1 MTDFQSLQQQNDI
14 DNISIDIDIISCFNG
29 QALEA
34 ESHKTKEE
42 TRMKNH
48 RKFLL
53 SSISIAVLT
62 LIGQAQAAEQEGQP
76 ATAEAAPAPAAAD
89 AAVQKEI
96 QQVVV
101 TGVASARGVRKLDS
115 AFSITTASEEQLK
128 QAAPI
133 STADVMKLVP
143 GAFAESTG
151 GQSGA
156 NIQVRGFPSGSDSPF
171 VSVQMQGNPLYPV
184 STLSFFEGSSA
195 FRLDDTIERVE
206 VLRGGPSTIFSSGQ
220 PGATMNFILKKGSDT
235 PEGSV
240 RFTTGTGELRRIDV
254 FYGGKISDGWYGTIG
269 GFYRNTHGVR
279 DSGFPSDDGGQVTA
293 TLTRKLDQGEA
304 TFYVRRTDDKNAFYT
319 GVPLISSDEGRTITE
334 FPGFDPLKGT
344 LMSNE
349 MRRFTVEAAPGKTL
363 NYDLGDGRG
372 LKSTVLGME
381 FEQDFNGWNVSN
393 KFNHFD
399 GDLNTIAMFTGNN
412 PLAMSAYN
420 TAALAANGGS
430 TATATYL
437 DGTPVAGNQQV
448 VQAGLWAVE
457 KKLKSFTDEIRV
469 SKEWIKDN
477 TLTVGGYFANY
488 SSDDVWYLGS
498 SHLMT
503 AVPNAR
509 LINVKLDNGVIVSNN
524 GKDGS
529 VFYAPVASYD
539 GSNTALYIANEWKV
553 NDRIKIDGG
562 VRRERQKLDATISN
576 LASGDTDNN
585 PLTVYN
591 NNTSMP
597 TGSNTALSR
606 TDSAN
611 SFTVGGNY
619 KLAKDMSVFA
629 RANMGHTFIAF
640 DDLRNAGTQAK
651 VDDRSFLPTPK
662 IKQYEVGFKTAGQLY
677 SAYINYFHTDF
688 EGIAFQQI
696 LSNGTILNSVS
707 GSKGDGVEVEL
718 AVRPIRDLSLSLSG
732 NWQDS
737 KYKDNPLT
745 EGKLVQRQPKLQ
757 YRFTPTYRIPMG
769 ENNSLKL
776 YGTYTYV
783 GDRWADQS
791 NLQYLPS
798 YKAVDLGALYTIGDK
813 IEIRLSGNNITN
825 ELGLTEGNSRLTT
838 GGSGPINARPLF
850 GRSWELSLAY
860 RF

>member
-1 MTDFQSLQQQNDI
+1 
-14 DNISIDIDIISCFNG
+14 
-29 QALEA
+29 
-34 ESHKTKEE
+34 
-42 TRMKNH
+42 MKNH

-53 SSISIAVLT
+53 SSISVAVLT
-62 LIGQAQAAEQEGQP
+62 LIGQAQAAGQ
-76 ATAEAAPAPAAAD
+76 EAAPAAAPSD
-89 AAVQKEI
+89 AVQKEI

-171 VSVQMQGNPLYPV
+171 VSVQMEGNPLYPV

-195 FRLDDTIERVE
+195 FRLDDTVERVE

-220 PGATMNFILKKGSDT
+220 PGATMNFILKKGTDN

-240 RFTTGTGELRRIDV
+240 RFTTGTGELRRVDV

-279 DSGFPSDDGGQVTA
+279 DSGFPSDDGGQITA

-319 GVPLISSDEGRTITE
+319 GVPLISSNGGHTISE
-334 FPGFDPLKGT
+334 FPGFNPLKGT

-349 MRRFTVEAAPGKTL
+349 MRRFTVEAGPGKTL

-372 LKSTVLGME
+372 LNSTVLGME
-381 FEQDFNGWNVSN
+381 FDQNFNGWNVSN

-399 GDLNTIAMFTGNN
+399 GKLNTIAMFTGNN
-412 PLAMSAYN
+412 PLSMSDYN
-420 TAALAANGGS
+420 SAALAANGG
-430 TATATYL
+430 TAATATYL
-437 DGTPVAGNQQV
+437 DGTPVAANQQV

-469 SKEWIKDN
+469 SKEWIQDN

-488 SSDDVWYLGS
+488 SSDDVWYLGN

-509 LINVKLDNGVIVSNN
+509 LINVTLDNGVVVSHN
-524 GKDGS
+524 GTDGS
-529 VFYAPVASYD
+529 VFYAPIASYD
-539 GSNTALYIANEWKV
+539 GSNTALFVANEWKV
-553 NDRIKIDGG
+553 NDKIKIDGG

-576 LASGDTDNN
+576 LTTGDTDNN

-597 TGSNTALSR
+597 TGSNTALNR
-606 TDSAN
+606 TDSAT
-611 SFTVGGNY
+611 SFTLGGNY

-651 VDDRSFLPTPK
+651 VDDRNFLPTPK

-688 EGIAFQQI
+688 DGIAFQQI

-769 ENNSLKL
+769 EGNALKL
-776 YGTYTYV
+776 YGTYTHV

-798 YKAVDLGALYTIGDK
+798 YNTVDLGALVSIGEK

>member
-1 MTDFQSLQQQNDI
+1 
-14 DNISIDIDIISCFNG
+14 
-29 QALEA
+29 
-34 ESHKTKEE
+34 
-42 TRMKNH
+42 MKNP
-48 RKFLL
+48 RKLLL

-62 LIGQAQAAEQEGQP
+62 LAGQARAAEPEAQQ
-76 ATAEAAPAPAAAD
+76 ATAEAAPAPASD
-89 AAVQKEI
+89 ATDAVQKEI

-101 TGVASARGVRKLDS
+101 TGVASSRGVRKLDS

-220 PGATMNFILKKGSDT
+220 PGATMNFILKKGGDT
-235 PEGSV
+235 PEGTV
-240 RFTTGTGELRRIDV
+240 RFSTGTGELRRVDV

-279 DSGFPSDDGGQVTA
+279 DSGFPADDGSQLTA

-319 GVPLISSDEGRTITE
+319 GVPLVSSNEGRTISE

-363 NYDLGDGRG
+363 DYDLGDGRG
-372 LKSTVLGME
+372 LQSTVFGM
-381 FEQDFNGWNVSN
+381 DFDQTLNGWNISN
-393 KFNHFD
+393 KFNYFN

-420 TAALAANGGS
+420 AAALSAHGGTVAS
-430 TATATYL
+430 ATYL
-437 DGTPVAGNQQV
+437 DGSPVAAGQQV

-457 KKLKSFTDEIRV
+457 KQLKSFTDELRV
-469 SKEWIKDN
+469 SREWIKDH

-509 LINVKLDNGVIVSNN
+509 LINVRLDNGVIVSNN

-529 VFYAPVASYD
+529 VFYAPIASYD

-553 NDRIKIDGG
+553 NDRIKVDGG
-562 VRRERQKLDATISN
+562 IRRERQKLDATISN
-576 LASGDTDNN
+576 LRSGDTDGN

-597 TGSNTALSR
+597 TGSNTALTR

-611 SFTVGGNY
+611 SFTIGGNY
-619 KLAKDMSVFA
+619 KLAKDASVFA
-629 RANMGHTFIAF
+629 RANMGHTFVSF
-640 DDLRNAGTQAK
+640 DDLRNAGSQAN
-651 VDDRSFLPTPK
+651 VNDRNFLPTPK

-677 SAYINYFHTDF
+677 SAYINYFHTVFD
-688 EGIAFQQI
+688 GIAFQQI

-718 AVRPIRDLSLSLSG
+718 ALRPIRNLSLSLSG

-737 KYKDNPLT
+737 KYKDNPVT
-745 EGKLVQRQPKLQ
+745 AGKLVQRQPKLQ
-757 YRFTPTYRIPMG
+757 YRFTPTYRFPLG
-769 ENNSLKL
+769 DDQAVKL
-776 YGTYTYV
+776 YGTYTHV
-783 GDRWADQS
+783 GDRWADQA

-798 YKAVDLGALYTIGDK
+798 YKTVDIGALYTIGDK
-813 IEIRLSGNNITN
+813 IEVRLSANNLTN

>member
-1 MTDFQSLQQQNDI
+1 
-14 DNISIDIDIISCFNG
+14 
-29 QALEA
+29 
-34 ESHKTKEE
+34 
-42 TRMKNH
+42 MKNH

-62 LIGQAQAAEQEGQP
+62 LIGQAQAAGQ
-76 ATAEAAPAPAAAD
+76 EAAPAAAPSD
-89 AAVQKEI
+89 AVQKEI

-220 PGATMNFILKKGSDT
+220 PGATMNFILKKGTDT
-235 PEGSV
+235 PEGSI
-240 RFTTGTGELRRIDV
+240 RFTTGTGELRRVDV

-319 GVPLISSDEGRTITE
+319 GVPLISSNEGRTISE

-372 LKSTVLGME
+372 LNSTVLGME
-381 FEQDFNGWNVSN
+381 FDQNFNGWNVSN

-399 GDLNTIAMFTGNN
+399 GKLNTIAMFTGNN
-412 PLAMSAYN
+412 PLSMSDYN
-420 TAALAANGGS
+420 QAALAANGGT

-437 DGTPVAGNQQV
+437 DGTPVSGNQQV

-529 VFYAPVASYD
+529 VFYAPIASYD
-539 GSNTALYIANEWKV
+539 GSNTALYVANEWKV
-553 NDRIKIDGG
+553 NDQIKIDGG
-562 VRRERQKLDATISN
+562 IRRERQKLNATISN
-576 LASGDTDNN
+576 LSSGDTDNN
-585 PLTVYN
+585 PLTMYN

-606 TDSAN
+606 SDSAN

-696 LSNGTILNSVS
+696 LANGTILNSVS

-769 ENNSLKL
+769 EGNALKL
-776 YGTYTYV
+776 YGTYTHV
-783 GDRWADQS
+783 GDRWADQA
-791 NLQYLPS
+791 NQQYLPS
-798 YKAVDLGALYTIGDK
+798 YNTVDLGALFTIGEK

-825 ELGLTEGNSRLTT
+825 ELGLTEGNSRLTG

>member
-1 MTDFQSLQQQNDI
+1 
-14 DNISIDIDIISCFNG
+14 
-29 QALEA
+29 
-34 ESHKTKEE
+34 
-42 TRMKNH
+42 MKNH

-62 LIGQAQAAEQEGQP
+62 LIGQAQAAGQE
-76 ATAEAAPAPAAAD
+76 TAPAAVPSD
-89 AAVQKEI
+89 AVQKEI

-220 PGATMNFILKKGSDT
+220 PGATMNFILKKGTDT

-240 RFTTGTGELRRIDV
+240 RFTTGTGELRRVDV

-279 DSGFPSDDGGQVTA
+279 DSGFPSDDGGQITA
-293 TLTRKLDQGEA
+293 TLTKKLDQGEA

-319 GVPLISSDEGRTITE
+319 GVPLISSNGGHTISE

-349 MRRFTVEAAPGKTL
+349 MRRFTIEAAPGKTL

-372 LKSTVLGME
+372 LNSTVLGME
-381 FEQDFNGWNVSN
+381 FDQNFNGWNVSN

-399 GDLNTIAMFTGNN
+399 GKLNTIAMFTGNN
-412 PLAMSAYN
+412 PLSMADYN
-420 TAALAANGGS
+420 SAALAANGG
-430 TATATYL
+430 TAATATYL
-437 DGTPVAGNQQV
+437 DGTPVAANQQV

-469 SKEWIKDN
+469 SKEWIQDN

-488 SSDDVWYLGS
+488 SSDDVWYLGN

-509 LINVKLDNGVIVSNN
+509 LINVTLDNGVIVSKN
-524 GKDGS
+524 GTDGS
-529 VFYAPVASYD
+529 VFYAPIASYD
-539 GSNTALYIANEWKV
+539 GSNTALFVANEWKV
-553 NDRIKIDGG
+553 NDKIKIDGG

-576 LASGDTDNN
+576 LTTGDTDNN

-597 TGSNTALSR
+597 TGSNTALNR
-606 TDSAN
+606 TDSAT
-611 SFTVGGNY
+611 SFTLGGNY

-651 VDDRSFLPTPK
+651 VDDRNFLPTPK

-757 YRFTPTYRIPMG
+757 YRFTPTYRIPFG
-769 ENNSLKL
+769 EGNSLKL
-776 YGTYTYV
+776 YGTYTHV
-783 GDRWADQS
+783 GDRWADQA

-798 YKAVDLGALYTIGDK
+798 YNTVDLGALFSIGEK

>member
-1 MTDFQSLQQQNDI
+1 
-14 DNISIDIDIISCFNG
+14 
-29 QALEA
+29 
-34 ESHKTKEE
+34 
-42 TRMKNH
+42 MKNH

-62 LIGQAQAAEQEGQP
+62 LIGQAQAAGQ
-76 ATAEAAPAPAAAD
+76 EAAPATAAPAD
-89 AAVQKEI
+89 AVQKEI

-220 PGATMNFILKKGSDT
+220 PGATMNFILKKGTDT

-240 RFTTGTGELRRIDV
+240 RFTTGTGELRRVDV

-279 DSGFPSDDGGQVTA
+279 DSGFPSDDGGQLTA
-293 TLTRKLDQGEA
+293 TLTKKLDQGEA

-319 GVPLISSDEGRTITE
+319 GVPLISSNEGRTISE

-372 LKSTVLGME
+372 LNSTVLGME
-381 FEQDFNGWNVSN
+381 FDQNFNGWNVSN

-399 GDLNTIAMFTGNN
+399 GKLNTIAMFTGNN
-412 PLAMSAYN
+412 PLSMSDYN
-420 TAALAANGGS
+420 QAALAAHGGT

-488 SSDDVWYLGS
+488 SSDDVWYLGN

-509 LINVKLDNGVIVSNN
+509 LINVKLDNGVTVSNN

-529 VFYAPVASYD
+529 VFYAPIASYD
-539 GSNTALYIANEWKV
+539 GSNTALFVANEWKV
-553 NDRIKIDGG
+553 NDQIKIDGG
-562 VRRERQKLDATISN
+562 VRRERQKLNATISN
-576 LASGDTDNN
+576 LTTGDTDNN

-606 TDSAN
+606 SDSAN

-640 DDLRNAGTQAK
+640 DDLRNAGSQAK
-651 VDDRSFLPTPK
+651 VDDRNFLPTPK

-769 ENNSLKL
+769 EGNSLKL
-776 YGTYTYV
+776 YGTYTHV
-783 GDRWADQS
+783 GDRWADQA

-798 YKAVDLGALYTIGDK
+798 YNTVDLGALFSIGEK
-813 IEIRLSGNNITN
+813 IEIRLSGNNVTN